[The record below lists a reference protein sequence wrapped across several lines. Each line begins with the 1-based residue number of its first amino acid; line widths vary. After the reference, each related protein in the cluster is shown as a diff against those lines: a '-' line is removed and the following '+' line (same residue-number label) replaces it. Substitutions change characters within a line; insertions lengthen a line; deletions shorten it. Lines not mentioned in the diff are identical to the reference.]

1 MLRHLNLVFIL
12 FFFSLSSSANDSFNF
27 YDEKEAFLPVE
38 EAFQFELLP
47 DENKSIIKIELNNA
61 PGYYTYKA
69 KFKVSFEPSTKIETS
84 YPQGDIK
91 EDEFF
96 GKQEVYFDKQIIT
109 ILHKGQIPTNQ
120 KIIIDFQGC
129 SEKGLCYPPSTHIIN
144 MEDQSNINY
153 LSETDSF
160 V

>member
-12 FFFSLSSSANDSFNF
+12 FFFSLSSSANDGFSF

-61 PGYYTYKA
+61 PGYYTYKD
-69 KFKVSFEPSTKIETS
+69 KFKVSFRPSTKIEVT

-96 GKQEVYFDKQIIT
+96 GKQEVYFGKQIIT
-109 ILHKGQIPTNQ
+109 ILLKDRVLIG
-120 KIIIDFQGC
+120 K
-129 SEKGLCYPPSTHIIN
+129 
-144 MEDQSNINY
+144 
-153 LSETDSF
+153 
-160 V
+160 